1 MIPHSL
7 DAVTPGLLTHLL
19 SPRFPGVE
27 VGRFSVDEKI
37 HGTAT
42 KARLLVDYVSKDAG
56 PGLMWLKAGWEPTS
70 EILSKVGIFAREPR
84 VYQELLPALPMV
96 VAPQCY
102 GAQWD
107 DARRE
112 GIVLM
117 EDLGPTG
124 AVLNTPRSTI
134 AIDEAAA
141 MLAML
146 AAMHGA
152 TSSQCWDAQ
161 HQWLW
166 PLFRD
171 ALEPDSYLRLV
182 SAPASLASYLELPR
196 ARDLPR
202 QVRDPGA
209 VHDAFERTK
218 AWGLADQQR
227 CMIHGDAHVGNSYV
241 SASGKP
247 GLLDWQCVW
256 RGGWAFDVCYYL
268 VSAMAP
274 DDRRRHEK
282 ALLRDYLQ
290 RRVVAGGAPLAW
302 DEAWASYTGYLAYGF
317 VVWLANSV
325 TFQPEEFNAIVATRF
340 AHAMVDHG
348 MI

>member
-1 MIPHSL
+1 MIPRSL
-7 DAVTPGLLTHLL
+7 DDFTPALLTQLL

-27 VGRFSVDEKI
+27 VGTVRVDGEI

-42 KARLLVDYVSKDAG
+42 KARLLVDYMSREAG
-56 PGLMWLKAGWEPTS
+56 PDVMWLKAGWEASS

-84 VYQELLPALPMV
+84 VYQELLPTLPMV

-102 GAQWD
+102 GARWD
-107 DARRE
+107 DVRLE
-112 GIVLM
+112 GVLLM
-117 EDLGPTG
+117 EDLGPAG
-124 AVLNTPRSTI
+124 AVLNTPRSNI
-134 AIDEAAA
+134 AIEQVSA

-146 AAMHGA
+146 GAMHGS
-152 TSSQCWDAQ
+152 TSSRRWNAQ

-171 ALEPDSYLRLV
+171 ALEPDSYLRHV
-182 SAPASLASYLELPR
+182 SAPASLASYLEMPR

-202 QVRDPGA
+202 QARNPEA
-209 VHDAFERTK
+209 VHRAFEATK
-218 AWGLADQQR
+218 ARGLADRQR

-241 SASGKP
+241 DASGKP

-256 RGGWAFDVCYYL
+256 RGGWAFDVSYYL
-268 VSAMAP
+268 VSALSP
-274 DDRRRHEK
+274 EERRRHEK

-290 RRVVAGGAPLAW
+290 RRETAGGPALGW
-302 DEAWASYTGYLAYGF
+302 DAAWASYTGYLAYGF